1 MLARLP
7 GAVVAGQRE
16 RQRAAGSVAGLPALV
31 NTARYSVPK
40 LITLALKVSVVLFA
54 PGTVT
59 HGLPNHRTC
68 HVTVGA
74 G

>member
-1 MLARLP
+1 M
-7 GAVVAGQRE
+7 
-16 RQRAAGSVAGLPALV
+16 AL
-31 NTARYSVPK
+31 N
-40 LITLALKVSVVLFA
+40 VSVVLFA

-59 HGLPNHRTC
+59 HGLPNQRTC